1 MSGSPGPG
9 FFAVRPA
16 RIEDAATIVDFNL
29 RLALETEKKE
39 LELTVVT
46 AGVDAILRD
55 PRLGRY
61 FVAVDGDRILGQL
74 MVTEEWSDWRN
85 GRILW
90 LQSVYVDAAARGRGV
105 FRRMLAQVHKIGRS
119 EGVVGIRLYVE
130 NTNRRAQE
138 TYVRYG
144 FADAGYR
151 VLEQI
156 PLPPPGGA
164 TSC

>member
-29 RLALETEKKE
+29 RPRSVTEKKE

-90 LQSVYVDAAARGRGV
+90 PQSVYVDAAARGRGV

-138 TYVRYG
+138 T
-144 FADAGYR
+144 
-151 VLEQI
+151 
-156 PLPPPGGA
+156 
-164 TSC
+164 

>member
-1 MSGSPGPG
+1 MSASPALG

-29 RLALETEKKE
+29 RLALETEEKE
-39 LELTVVT
+39 LELPVVA

-61 FVAVDGDRILGQL
+61 FVAVEGDRIVGQL

-85 GRILW
+85 GRIFW
-90 LQSVYVDAAARGRGV
+90 LQSVFVDSAARGKGV
-105 FRRMLAQVHKIGRS
+105 FRRMLAQIHKVGRA

-130 NTNRRAQE
+130 NANTRAQE
-138 TYVRYG
+138 TYKRYG

-151 VLEQI
+151 VLEQL

-164 TSC
+164 PA